1 MRLRQALILL
11 AAATSLSACASG
23 VGGGGFGYGGYSLV
37 RVKEVRVGNDSMAV
51 TPPREWNK
59 ISGSL
64 FVDIH
69 AVEDWTQNGVYLD
82 GISFVTGLKDGKA
95 LVYQRRRDDRQVPKF
110 RSNMTPP
117 EIAAMIE
124 SLFRGRAGA
133 VDFKTLSMT
142 PRPFLGTNGCSVE
155 RGLTTPDPAEAAVKR
170 AMIAAARKTVLL
182 ADHTKIGN
190 DYLAR
195 FGTLDDLDV
204 LITDS
209 GLNDEL
215 YADVASAGV
224 RVVRA

>member
-124 SLFRGRAGA
+124 SLFRVRAGA

-142 PRPFLGTNGCSVE
+142 PRPFLGTNGFQFDYEHLDSDEVRR
-155 RGLTTPDPAEAAVKR
+155 RGRAVGAVINGR
-170 AMIAAARKTVLL
+170 LYMILFDAARSHYYNALL
-182 ADHTKIGN
+182 PDFEAIVSS
-190 DYLAR
+190 AR
-195 FGTLDDLDV
+195 LV
-204 LITDS
+204 
-209 GLNDEL
+209 
-215 YADVASAGV
+215 
-224 RVVRA
+224 

>member
-1 MRLRQALILL
+1 MRIKFFLVL
-11 AAATSLSACASG
+11 AAAASLSACASG
-23 VGGGGFGYGGYSLV
+23 VGGGTFGYSGYSLV

-59 ISGSL
+59 IAGSL

-69 AVEDWTQNGVYLD
+69 AVEDWTQNGPYLD

-124 SLFRGRAGA
+124 SLFRVRGGA

-142 PRPFLGTNGCSVE
+142 PRPFLGTSGFQFDYEHLDGDEV
-155 RGLTTPDPAEAAVKR
+155 RRKGRAVAAVVNGR
-170 AMIAAARKTVLL
+170 LYMILFDAARSHYYNALL
-182 ADHTKIGN
+182 P
-190 DYLAR
+190 DYEAIVHSAR
-195 FGTLDDLDV
+195 LV
-204 LITDS
+204 
-209 GLNDEL
+209 
-215 YADVASAGV
+215 
-224 RVVRA
+224 

>member
-1 MRLRQALILL
+1 MHFKQLLIL
-11 AAATSLSACASG
+11 AAAASLPACASG
-23 VGGGGFGYGGYSLV
+23 VGGGSFGYSGYSLV

-59 ISGSL
+59 IAGSL

-69 AVEDWTQNGVYLD
+69 AVEDWTQNGPYLD

-124 SLFRGRAGA
+124 SLFRVRGGA

-142 PRPFLGTNGCSVE
+142 PRPFLGTNGFQFDYEHLDSDEV
-155 RGLTTPDPAEAAVKR
+155 RRKGRAVAAVINGR
-170 AMIAAARKTVLL
+170 LYMILFDAARSHYYNALL
-182 ADHTKIGN
+182 P
-190 DYLAR
+190 DYEAIVHSAR
-195 FGTLDDLDV
+195 LV
-204 LITDS
+204 
-209 GLNDEL
+209 
-215 YADVASAGV
+215 
-224 RVVRA
+224 